1 MIYILNREEKVIGLL
16 HNNTD
21 RGNSNIYFDDLHSED
36 LTTGAETFS
45 FCSFTDRE
53 MSSALTVGNYIA
65 FKKNNSYRLMQII
78 ETEEDKEE
86 VLVKNVYCETVGL
99 ELLNSIYDGNIME
112 NVNIGSFLDT
122 VLQDTHWKVGYIDS
136 NLTDNLALEIEPKEV
151 YSLIQEHIGA
161 FGAEIQFRV
170 EIKNNRVVGRYIDA
184 FAKRGNNNGRR
195 LEIHRDIKK
204 IVRKIDLSNYATKL
218 IGVGKDNLSFKD
230 VAISGID
237 KPLGQNFIVDEDAY
251 ERLNYK
257 GSHITRKFEYDTTDA
272 IELLRQTKKAL
283 EEMSKPQITYEID
296 TNLMDFDDI
305 EIGDTIIVSDTS
317 FEPPLTITTRVGIL
331 ETSKSDKSKNKAV
344 LTNFKEIKSGI
355 SRFPISGNDILNG
368 AITGDKI
375 DSGYTEGV
383 ISDSVNASTVVTN
396 KLIAN
401 HAEIVT
407 AKIDSLIAQDAIIGE
422 LVAGKADIED
432 LNATNATIENLNANK
447 ADIGEL
453 NAIKGTINSLESE
466 IADIGLLKADV
477 ADIEDLL
484 AGNITAENI
493 QTGTITA
500 GSGIIA
506 DGAIG
511 NAQISSIDAG
521 KISAGK
527 IDTSKVEVVGADG
540 HLRIKGNRMQVFQGT
555 GNQAVERVSIGDVK
569 GDGSVYG
576 LRVRG
581 VDGQTILLDEN
592 GVTSE
597 GITDGSITNEKISDD
612 AEIDGAKININ
623 SVISKINEDG
633 TETINGTKIEVDG
646 TNLNTKL
653 STMTIKQNED
663 SERITQAQSQ
673 ITANTESIKLKV
685 DEQTYITDK
694 QGTQTSL
701 NKHTSEIN
709 TLKDEIKLKVE
720 RTDVEQVVN
729 ELSNEIVDSKIE
741 TAKSEIK
748 LTTDAI
754 SQSVSNLSQE
764 IDTKADGS
772 TITDINNR
780 VSSLETDVD
789 GITSS
794 VSSLQNKTTSIDGKV
809 VSLETWKK
817 SAEQKITDDA
827 IISTVSSTID
837 KKVSD
842 GVANVNDKITVQES
856 TISEIKQTSNSISQK
871 VTDLNGKYT
880 EIKQTV
886 DGLDLTGVVKFNDLS
901 SAGQTV
907 INGANITTGYISGN
921 RIRGGVISATDEIN
935 FVGGARIFGNAGSFE
950 AGLKISAQE
959 YLFNSGDAYFESD
972 MYAKK
977 NLIVSGNITNTTGTF
992 YGRRIELTNDAV
1004 LKGTT
1009 YFGTGSYYA
1018 TSAGALK
1025 VNSITTNSFNT
1036 TSSSIGTVSTNRIDV
1051 YGHSNLDGNMYVS
1064 GTGTIVGALNVKN
1077 QPIYGMGSIALAR
1090 GTIYL
1095 PQGGGNNT
1103 TDYLRIGGG
1112 FMAGVS
1118 SGNFHFLTSGG
1129 STSSIY
1135 ARNVVSGYSL
1145 APSLISDVSALDKIS
1160 EINVVNTSEGF
1171 RLVAPIN
1178 RSLDENQV
1186 VTMSY
1191 NEKTNQEEIQVDFNS
1206 AISTLWKAVQELK
1219 QENEELKKL
1228 IKGELNND

>member
-1 MIYILNREEKVIGLL
+1 
-16 HNNTD
+16 
-21 RGNSNIYFDDLHSED
+21 
-36 LTTGAETFS
+36 
-45 FCSFTDRE
+45 
-53 MSSALTVGNYIA
+53 
-65 FKKNNSYRLMQII
+65 
-78 ETEEDKEE
+78 
-86 VLVKNVYCETVGL
+86 
-99 ELLNSIYDGNIME
+99 
-112 NVNIGSFLDT
+112 
-122 VLQDTHWKVGYIDS
+122 
-136 NLTDNLALEIEPKEV
+136 
-151 YSLIQEHIGA
+151 
-161 FGAEIQFRV
+161 
-170 EIKNNRVVGRYIDA
+170 
-184 FAKRGNNNGRR
+184 
-195 LEIHRDIKK
+195 
-204 IVRKIDLSNYATKL
+204 
-218 IGVGKDNLSFKD
+218 
-230 VAISGID
+230 
-237 KPLGQNFIVDEDAY
+237 
-251 ERLNYK
+251 
-257 GSHITRKFEYDTTDA
+257 
-272 IELLRQTKKAL
+272 
-283 EEMSKPQITYEID
+283 
-296 TNLMDFDDI
+296 
-305 EIGDTIIVSDTS
+305 
-317 FEPPLTITTRVGIL
+317 
-331 ETSKSDKSKNKAV
+331 
-344 LTNFKEIKSGI
+344 
-355 SRFPISGNDILNG
+355 
-368 AITGDKI
+368 
-375 DSGYTEGV
+375 
-383 ISDSVNASTVVTN
+383 
-396 KLIAN
+396 
-401 HAEIVT
+401 
-407 AKIDSLIAQDAIIGE
+407 
-422 LVAGKADIED
+422 
-432 LNATNATIENLNANK
+432 
-447 ADIGEL
+447 
-453 NAIKGTINSLESE
+453 
-466 IADIGLLKADV
+466 
-477 ADIEDLL
+477 
-484 AGNITAENI
+484 
-493 QTGTITA
+493 
-500 GSGIIA
+500 
-506 DGAIG
+506 
-511 NAQISSIDAG
+511 
-521 KISAGK
+521 
-527 IDTSKVEVVGADG
+527 
-540 HLRIKGNRMQVFQGT
+540 MQVFQGT

-921 RIRGGVISATDEIN
+921 RIKGGIISATDEIN
-935 FVGGARIFGNAGSFE
+935 FVGGARIFGNAGAYG
-950 AGLKISAQE
+950 AGLKISASE
-959 YLFNSGDAYFESD
+959 YYFGSGSASFESD
-972 MYAKK
+972 VYIKG
-977 NLIVSGNITNTTGTF
+977 NLVYHAGNKPTPSAIGALSTSGGTVSGATTFSSTLRTNNVF
-992 YGRRIELTNDAV
+992 YGMNNLAIARGSLYIPN
-1004 LKGTT
+1004 
-1009 YFGTGSYYA
+1009 FGSYY
-1018 TSAGALK
+1018 TWDYIKGGAS
-1025 VNSITTNSFNT
+1025 SIAFADTGVIHFMYNGTRSSHLAQGTVYLPHNGNT
-1036 TSSSIGTVSTNRIDV
+1036 TCDHFRMG
-1051 YGHSNLDGNMYVS
+1051 YG
-1064 GTGTIVGALNVKN
+1064 I
-1077 QPIYGMGSIALAR
+1077 
-1090 GTIYL
+1090 
-1095 PQGGGNNT
+1095 
-1103 TDYLRIGGG
+1103 
-1112 FMAGVS
+1112 MASPS
-1118 SGNFHFLTSGG
+1118 SGSFHFLSAGGGASPLYSG
-1129 STSSIY
+1129 TVYTKSILT
-1135 ARNVVSGYSL
+1135 ANETKTITEKSVF
-1145 APSLISDVSALDKIS
+1145 D
-1160 EINVVNTSEGF
+1160 EINNINVISTKDGLRLFNPVETTDELDSSPCVVKT
-1171 RLVAPIN
+1171 
-1178 RSLDENQV
+1178 Q
-1186 VTMSY
+1186 Y
-1191 NEKTNQEEIQVDFNS
+1191 NKEKEHIETDMDYTS
-1206 AISTLWKAVQELK
+1206 AIATLWKAVQELK
-1219 QENEELKKL
+1219 EENQELKNKIKEL
-1228 IKGELNND
+1228 IPSA